1 MRIVVVLLACLL
13 AAVAAPAAAAGPPHH
28 RHHRHHSPPGNSAVD
43 EYSEDVPGPDGD
55 RPVPREGPVF
65 PGPGTPIG
73 RGDDAL
79 RAQGRDGE
87 AVARFTSHT
96 GPRRALTGESGDEGG
111 GGASGPPLS
120 DTGARSLP
128 AQVIR
133 ALAGGGEG
141 GMGAALPLL
150 LLAAALAT
158 AVLAR
163 RRRRPTTTS

>member
-1 MRIVVVLLACLL
+1 MRIVVVLVACLL

-73 RGDDAL
+73 RGEGAL

-96 GPRRALTGESGDEGG
+96 GPRRALAGG
-111 GGASGPPLS
+111 GKDGRDPSAGLPLR

-150 LLAAALAT
+150 RLAATLAT
-158 AVLAR
+158 VVLAR